1 MPDVAPGDRPRALP
15 PFRPTDSPWFW
26 GALFSLMALAGM
38 ALVSPKYAVRQR
50 QIEGRFLGREQAH
63 VERVRR
69 AAGLA
74 ETDLAETAVDA
85 EEAPPRRIV
94 PLSSLA
100 ILPAAAAATSAVMLV
115 RELRARR
122 GPPAGGG

>member
-1 MPDVAPGDRPRALP
+1 MADRVPGAGPQAVP

-26 GALFSLMALAGM
+26 GVVFSLMALAGM
-38 ALVSPKYAVRQR
+38 ALVAPKYAVRQR
-50 QIEGRFLGREQAH
+50 QIEGRFLGRQQAH

-74 ETDLAETAVDA
+74 ETDLAESAVDA

-100 ILPAAAAATSAVMLV
+100 ILPAAAAATSTVMLV

-122 GPPAGGG
+122 GPPARDD

>member
-1 MPDVAPGDRPRALP
+1 MADRVPGAGPQAVA

-26 GALFSLMALAGM
+26 GVLFSLMALAGM

-50 QIEGRFLGREQAH
+50 QIEGRFRGREQAH
-63 VERVRR
+63 VERMRR

-74 ETDLAETAVDA
+74 ETDLAESAVDA

-122 GPPAGGG
+122 RPPSGGG